1 MLLVSCR
8 RDFTSDRLFADDIL
22 LRDYANPADI
32 TRFTDLG
39 VDALLRRA
47 EGRHVLVLVH
57 GYRNPF
63 KNLAAAYADL
73 ARNLSNRN
81 MLDESVDATGSHYGL
96 MVGFAWPGFTT
107 RTLGFFAARPWANKA
122 ADYLQRLIGTV
133 RRAAR
138 SVDIQ
143 THSLGAQVAL
153 QAITT
158 DNTLWV
164 DNLML
169 TAPAVDNESLQ
180 PGEDFH
186 ESLDNCNRVFV
197 YHSKND
203 PVLKTYVVASF
214 DRALGARGPQ
224 DKAVTLDRCRNVY
237 VIDCQEP
244 VREHSDYR
252 KTPEYYTH
260 WDRVLNNDPLERYEA
275 ILGVPA
281 AGVDLTLG
289 V

>member
-1 MLLVSCR
+1 MLFVSCR
-8 RDFTSDRLFADDIL
+8 RDFTSDRLFADDL
-22 LRDYANPADI
+22 LIRDYPNVADI

-47 EGRHVLVLVH
+47 EGRHVIVLVH

-63 KNLAAAYADL
+63 KNVAPAYGDV
-73 ARNLSNRN
+73 ARNLMQHNL
-81 MLDESVDATGSHYGL
+81 LDESVEGATSHYGL
-96 MVGFAWPGFTT
+96 LIAFAWPGFTT
-107 RTLGFFAARPWANKA
+107 RTLGFFAARPWANRS

-153 QAITT
+153 QALTT

-169 TAPAVDNESLQ
+169 TAPAVDNECLQ

-197 YHSKND
+197 YHSKHD
-203 PVLKTYVVASF
+203 PVLKTYIVASF
-214 DRALGARGPQ
+214 DRALGSRGPQ
-224 DKAVTLDRCRNVY
+224 DSDITLEQCRNVY

-252 KTPEYYTH
+252 KTPEYFRH
-260 WDRVLNNDPLERYEA
+260 WTRVLDNEPLDRYEA